1 MRVWR
6 YQGVHRLAWVVL
18 ALLVLAV
25 AVFAMAA
32 GFSRLRSGAV
42 PAATSAD
49 VLQARVLQ
57 VQCSSTSAC
66 LPGLHEAVP
75 SECESPLLSA

>member
-1 MRVWR
+1 MRIWR
-6 YQGVHRLAWVVL
+6 YQGVHRLAWVIL

-32 GFSRLRSGAV
+32 GFSRLRGGAV
-42 PAATSAD
+42 PAGSSAD
-49 VLQARVLQ
+49 ALEARVLQ
-57 VQCSSTSAC
+57 AQCASISTC
-66 LPGLHEAVP
+66 PPGLHEPMP